1 MNNQMRTLF
10 YGVIGG
16 YLVYLAYDLLPGR
29 NAMEGSN
36 ATWMMVCCVVFAVAG
51 VVFLAL
57 AVRLFKKVFID
68 KDENYLEREPE
79 AVEDAEEAT
88 EVIDEAAAEVPAI
101 SEEAEDTEAPKISE
115 EAEEDTEE

>member
-16 YLVYLAYDLLPGR
+16 YLLYLAYDLLPGR
-29 NAMEGSN
+29 NAMEGTD

-68 KDENYLEREPE
+68 KDENYLESEPE
-79 AVEDAEEAT
+79 ENSEEVAEAEAAQDALA
-88 EVIDEAAAEVPAI
+88 EAAAETP
-101 SEEAEDTEAPKISE
+101 ED
-115 EAEEDTEE
+115 DTEE

>member
-16 YLVYLAYDLLPGR
+16 YLLYLAYDLLPGR
-29 NAMEGSN
+29 NAMEGSD

-68 KDENYLEREPE
+68 KDENYLESEPE
-79 AVEDAEEAT
+79 VVENTEAAEEAMN
-88 EVIDEAAAEVPAI
+88 EAAEEVHEI
-101 SEEAEDTEAPKISE
+101 SVESEEI
-115 EAEEDTEE
+115 TEE